1 MTEPLKAL
9 KEWSPLV
16 ATGLLMIIAFFMAD
30 KNETLNANTAAVNQ
44 LTVTV
49 ALNTSTAKLN
59 TGSLSDLEEQV
70 RVLENRIVAKN

>member
-1 MTEPLKAL
+1 MTEPLKVL

-59 TGSLSDLEEQV
+59 TGSLSDLEDRV
-70 RVLENRIVAKN
+70 RVLENRIVSKN